1 MKYLAVLLLGML
13 LGALVYR
20 ELEVRRS
27 PASASPTD
35 CAACRAPAAVGTTQ
49 GAATSAATVPAE
61 PSPRPEPLLSTS
73 VPATTEPVQSASARI
88 AVDADAAPAG
98 LLIPVEGKTAS
109 ELTDTFADAR
119 SQGRSHDA
127 IDIMAPAGTP
137 VLAVADGHIEKL
149 FDSKPGGLTV
159 YQFEPS
165 GKYAY
170 YYAHLQRYAQG
181 LTEKQAV
188 RRGQVIGYV
197 GSTGN
202 ASPEA
207 PHLHF
212 AVFLLGPERRWWEGI
227 AINPYPALTGGPV
240 GAVQ

>member
-20 ELEVRRS
+20 ELGVGPS
-27 PASASPTD
+27 PTLASPTD
-35 CAACRAPAAVGTTQ
+35 CASACRPPAAAGPAQ
-49 GAATSAATVPAE
+49 GAASSAPVVPTAPTPRQE
-61 PSPRPEPLLSTS
+61 PSSSAP
-73 VPATTEPVQSASARI
+73 VPATTEPAQPASARI
-88 AVDADAAPAG
+88 DADAAPSG
-98 LLIPVEGKTAS
+98 LLIPVEGKTAG
-109 ELTDTFADAR
+109 ELTDTFADVR

-181 LTEKQAV
+181 LAEKQAV

-212 AVFLLGPERRWWEGI
+212 AVFLLGPEQRWWEGA
-227 AINPYPALTGGPV
+227 AINPYPALTGRPD